1 MNKYIYIIILLLNN
15 TLNLN
20 SKINC
25 ENNNID
31 IEKFLNQ
38 TQYFYN
44 NSNLINKKDIKR
56 IEKKLNNLKE
66 LLIEKFNK
74 NNEDFKNK
82 NIIDIINSEKILLKL
97 NNFNKIFI
105 KNKDICKKI
114 ENLEKSDKRYTFL
127 KNTSILT
134 LSCFSLISIFKI
146 KDFFK
151 GTNETSDIKVKDII
165 IGIPISSIFSLFFY
179 GESKHK
185 KNEINTLNS
194 EINKI
199 FEDFRN
205 IKNIIEEIENIQK
218 LYNKFLNYDKK
229 I

>member
-1 MNKYIYIIILLLNN
+1 MNKCIYIIILLLNN

-38 TQYFYN
+38 TQYFYD
-44 NSNLINKKDIKR
+44 NSNLINKKDVKK
-56 IEKKLNNLKE
+56 IEKKLNNLKK
-66 LLIEKFNK
+66 LLIEKL
-74 NNEDFKNK
+74 NEDNENLKNK
-82 NIIDIINSEKILLKL
+82 NIIDIINSEKILLEL
-97 NNFNKIFI
+97 NNFNKIFN
-105 KNKDICKKI
+105 KNKNICKKI
-114 ENLEKSDKRYTFL
+114 ENLEKSNKRYTFL

-134 LSCFSLISIFKI
+134 LSFFSLISILKI
-146 KDFFK
+146 KDSVN
-151 GTNETSDIKVKDII
+151 GTNETSHIKAKDII
-165 IGIPISSIFSLFFY
+165 IGIPISSFFSLFFY
-179 GESKHK
+179 GKSNDK
-185 KNEINTLNS
+185 KNEINKLNF

-205 IKNIIEEIENIQK
+205 IKNIIEEIESIEK
-218 LYNKFLNYDKK
+218 LYNKFLIYDKK